1 MRARSGVPPVI
12 ALPETAHETARAI
25 ARGEASALEVTQ
37 AALDRIEARDG
48 ELNCFTSIT
57 VERALS
63 DADRVDAAR
72 RNGESL
78 GPLAGVPFAVKNLY
92 DVAGL
97 TTLAGARL
105 FAEQAPAHQ
114 DAPTVAALAKAG
126 AVLIGATNMDA
137 YAYGFTTENSHYGAT
152 RNPRDPSRTAGGSS
166 GGAAAAV
173 AAGMATFSLGSD
185 TNGSIRVPA
194 SFCGVFGLKPTYG
207 RLPRDGTRAFVDSLD
222 HLGVFA
228 RTSEDLA
235 LVYDA
240 MQAARGSDRAW
251 AHHTPAPV
259 SSSLNAEVGNLRC
272 AVLGGHFERWADDD
286 AKCAVQKVAAAL
298 GAHDIA
304 ELRHADLARSSA
316 FVITAVEGG
325 ERYLNQLR
333 ETPDLFEPL
342 SRERL
347 VAGNMLPASWYVKAQ
362 RFRIWFR
369 DQAAQLFARWDI
381 LIAPATPCV
390 AQPIGTESVE
400 LGGLTLPWRPS
411 IGLMTQPISFIGLPV
426 ATVPLKTRSG
436 LPLGVQLIG
445 APWREKYILRLSAHL
460 EQLAIASCTRSP

>member
-1 MRARSGVPPVI
+1 VI
-12 ALPETAHETARAI
+12 TLPETAHETACAI
-25 ARGEASALEVTQ
+25 GRGEVSAREVTQ
-37 AALDRIEARDG
+37 AALDRIETRDG

-63 DADRVDAAR
+63 DADRVDVAR
-72 RNGESL
+72 RNGEPL

-105 FAEQAPAHQ
+105 FADHAPAHE

-126 AVLIGATNMDA
+126 AILIGATNMDA
-137 YAYGFTTENSHYGAT
+137 YAYGFTTENSYYGAT
-152 RNPRDPSRTAGGSS
+152 RNPHDPSRIAGGSS

-173 AAGMATFSLGSD
+173 AAGMAIFSLGSD

-207 RLPRDGTRAFVDSLD
+207 RLPRDGTQAFVDSLD
-222 HLGVFA
+222 HLGIFA

-240 MQAARGSDRAW
+240 MQSGRGSDHAW
-251 AHHTPAPV
+251 ARRNPEPV
-259 SSSLNAEVGNLRC
+259 SSLLSSGIGNLRC

-286 AKCAVQKVAAAL
+286 AKSAVRTVAAAL
-298 GAHDIA
+298 DAHDVT

-316 FVITAVEGG
+316 FVITAIEGG

-333 ETPDLFEPL
+333 EAPDLFELL

-362 RFRIWFR
+362 RFRSWFR
-369 DQAAQLFARWDI
+369 DQAAQMFARWDI

-400 LGGLTLPWRPS
+400 LGGQTLPWRAS
-411 IGLMTQPISFIGLPV
+411 IGLMTQPISFVGLPV

-436 LPLGVQLIG
+436 LPLGIQLIG
-445 APWREKYILRLSAHL
+445 APWREEHILRLSAHL
-460 EQLAIASCTRSP
+460 EELGVASRTRSP